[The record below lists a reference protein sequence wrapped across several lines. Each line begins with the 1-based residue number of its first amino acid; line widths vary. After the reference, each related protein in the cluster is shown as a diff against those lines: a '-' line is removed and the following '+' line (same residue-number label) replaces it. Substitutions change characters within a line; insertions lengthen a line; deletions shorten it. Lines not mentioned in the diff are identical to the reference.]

1 MQIGVLDKKK
11 ILAVKLKINY
21 LVWQIFIFF
30 RIFIY
35 NSYVFSYLNNNNLDD
50 LT

>member
-1 MQIGVLDKKK
+1 MQIDVLDKKK

-30 RIFIY
+30 RIY
-35 NSYVFSYLNNNNLDD
+35 NSYVFSYLNNNNLDG